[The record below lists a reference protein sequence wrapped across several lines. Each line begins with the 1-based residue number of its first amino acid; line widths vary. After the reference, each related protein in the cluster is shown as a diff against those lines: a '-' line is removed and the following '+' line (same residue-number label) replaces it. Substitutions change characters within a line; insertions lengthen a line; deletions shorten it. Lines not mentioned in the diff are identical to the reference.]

1 MNPAIASEAELLAN
15 RHFTKRLLAT
25 SGRLVYIHDLV
36 EHRNLYANGS
46 ILAFLGYTAGQVLEV
61 GPQLKAAIVHPK
73 DREAVDAHHA
83 AFATA
88 TDEEART
95 LEFRVRHADGQWRWV
110 SSRDVV
116 FARDA
121 DGAATQLL
129 CAAEDITGRK
139 LAELALAKAHADLAG
154 REALLNQIL
163 DTSSVAIFLVDMAGR
178 LTHANQRMAVMFGR
192 PVTELVGMPYVELI
206 HPSERQEG
214 HRRMQGLLASATLT
228 VDLERLYYRADQTP
242 FWGHLTGNRAYDAEG
257 REVGLVGVIADTTE
271 NRKAEAALKDAMER
285 QRRLEQEL
293 NHTQKLESLGSLAG
307 GIAHDMNNVLAAVLG
322 MVENLKERHAED
334 PKLIRSLGIIEMAS
348 TRGRDL
354 VRSLTNFARKELR
367 EPELV
372 DLNQLVR
379 DEMELLHMTTAQR
392 VDLVLELEDA
402 DFRVL
407 GERGTLGSALMNL
420 CVNALDAMAAGGTL
434 TLRTQRLPGEQVAL
448 TVQDTGHGMTPEV
461 LARAMEPFF
470 TSKPAGKGTGLGL
483 AMVYATVKTHGGL
496 VELTSAAGQGT
507 TVAVRLPLA
516 PAAAAQAPA
525 EVPAAP
531 IAPLRLLL
539 VDDDFLI
546 RTAIPVLVAG
556 HGHGVVTASGGQEA
570 LELLASGLAVD
581 LVILDLNMPGLNGLE
596 TLERLRLLHPDL
608 PVILA
613 TGHLDLEAAQAVAGD
628 PWVRTVAKPFAF
640 AELDRKFK
648 ELLPASAES

>member
-1 MNPAIASEAELLAN
+1 
-15 RHFTKRLLAT
+15 
-25 SGRLVYIHDLV
+25 
-36 EHRNLYANGS
+36 
-46 ILAFLGYTAGQVLEV
+46 
-61 GPQLKAAIVHPK
+61 
-73 DREAVDAHHA
+73 
-83 AFATA
+83 
-88 TDEEART
+88 
-95 LEFRVRHADGQWRWV
+95 
-110 SSRDVV
+110 
-116 FARDA
+116 
-121 DGAATQLL
+121 
-129 CAAEDITGRK
+129 
-139 LAELALAKAHADLAG
+139 
-154 REALLNQIL
+154 
-163 DTSSVAIFLVDMAGR
+163 
-178 LTHANQRMAVMFGR
+178 
-192 PVTELVGMPYVELI
+192 
-206 HPSERQEG
+206 
-214 HRRMQGLLASATLT
+214 
-228 VDLERLYYRADQTP
+228 
-242 FWGHLTGNRAYDAEG
+242 
-257 REVGLVGVIADTTE
+257 
-271 NRKAEAALKDAMER
+271 
-285 QRRLEQEL
+285 
-293 NHTQKLESLGSLAG
+293 
-307 GIAHDMNNVLAAVLG
+307 
-322 MVENLKERHAED
+322 
-334 PKLIRSLGIIEMAS
+334 
-348 TRGRDL
+348 
-354 VRSLTNFARKELR
+354 LR

-434 TLRTQRLPGEQVAL
+434 TLRTQRLPGDQVAL

-516 PAAAAQAPA
+516 PAAATQAPA
-525 EVPAAP
+525 EAPVAPA
-531 IAPLRLLL
+531 APLRLLL

-570 LELLASGLAVD
+570 LELLAAGLAVD

-596 TLERLRLLHPDL
+596 TLERLRRRHPEL

-613 TGHLDLEAAQAVAGD
+613 TGHLDLDAAQAVAED

-640 AELDRKFK
+640 VELDRKFK
-648 ELLPASAES
+648 ELLPASLEP